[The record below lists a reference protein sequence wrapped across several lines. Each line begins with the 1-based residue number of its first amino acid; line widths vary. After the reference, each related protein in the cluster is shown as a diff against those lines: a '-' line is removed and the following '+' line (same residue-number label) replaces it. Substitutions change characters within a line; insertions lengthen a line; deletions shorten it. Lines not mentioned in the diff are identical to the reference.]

1 MTRTLL
7 CPFLLLV
14 LVGGAAWGQ
23 IPGDQLGV
31 HDLTPA
37 GISPVK
43 GTVSASCLYCHAPH
57 SALAGQPLWNQTLSV
72 NAYSGYGS
80 TTYHQ
85 KLIQPAVNTSSKL
98 CLSCHD
104 GTVAPGQTV
113 AFGKMT
119 MSGAMGTGT
128 KFGSDL
134 RNSHPFSMKVPL
146 VDSPEIAP
154 QLFNSSPSTKDPAV
168 KLVKNTVEC
177 TTCHDA
183 HSQARDHTVGKFLVR
198 DNTGGQL
205 CLACHDP
212 SRIVNGQPN
221 FLANWPVNIH
231 ATATNRTLN
240 QPYVGGYPT
249 VAENACVSCHMP
261 HNAAGQARLLRGA
274 DEQACLNCHNGG
286 LGMSPPAPDV
296 FSEFAKGGHPF
307 PSGNYTHDR
316 AETALLNNNRHA
328 TCVDCHN
335 PHSSMPATM
344 LGPPPGMRPSQA
356 GAVGISSADGITVL
370 SPALNQFENCLRCHG
385 TSSGK
390 ATNAAKYG
398 YLPVRQVTAA
408 DPLNLIP
415 EFSPSSSS
423 SHPVMHERSSV
434 LPQPSLRS
442 QMLNLDGT
450 SSARAMGPRILCTDC
465 HNSDDN
471 REFGGA
477 GPNGPHGSKFFHIL
491 ERRYE
496 LGQAPAPGQWMTNLF
511 PNPDLTVNG
520 PYALCGKCHDLD
532 QILANTSFSEHGRH
546 VNDGF
551 SCSTCHTAHG
561 MGAQSGNASGERMV
575 NFDVNV
581 VAPNGAAPISYD
593 RYTNSCT
600 LTCHGHP
607 HSPAAAAPGSGL
619 STRPLKG

>member
-1 MTRTLL
+1 MVALL
-7 CPFLLLV
+7 ALFTAV
-14 LVGGAAWGQ
+14 AWGQ
-23 IPGDQLGV
+23 LPGDQLGV
-31 HDLTPA
+31 HDLSPA
-37 GISPVK
+37 GISPVR
-43 GTVSASCLYCHAPH
+43 GSVSASCLYCHAPH
-57 SALAGQPLWNQTLSV
+57 SALAGQPLWNQTLSMQ
-72 NAYSGYGS
+72 AYTGYAS
-80 TTYHQ
+80 TTFHQ
-85 KLIQPAVNTSSKL
+85 TPIQPPVNSSSKL

-119 MSGAMGTGT
+119 MGGSMSGPS

-134 RNSHPFSMKVPL
+134 RNSHPFSLKVPL
-146 VDSPEIAP
+146 ADSPEIAP
-154 QLFNSSPSTKDPAV
+154 QLFTSSPTTKDPAV

-183 HSQARDHTVGKFLVR
+183 HFQARDHTVGNFLVR
-198 DNTGGQL
+198 DNTNGQL

-212 SRIVNGQPN
+212 SRIVSGQTN

-249 VAENACVSCHMP
+249 VAENACVSCHQP
-261 HNAAGQARLLRGA
+261 HNAAGQARLLRGP
-274 DEQACLNCHNGG
+274 DEQACLSCHNGG
-286 LGMSPPAPDV
+286 SNVTPPAADI

-307 PSGNYTHDR
+307 PTGNYTHDR
-316 AETALLNNNRHA
+316 AENALLNNNRHA

-335 PHSSMPATM
+335 PHSSQQATL
-344 LGPPPGMRPSQA
+344 LGPPPGVRSSQN
-356 GAVGISSADGITVL
+356 GVVGISAADGITVL
-370 SPALNQFENCLRCHG
+370 SPSSNQFENCLRCHG

-390 ATNAAKYG
+390 STNPAKYG

-415 EFSPSSSS
+415 EFSASSTS
-423 SHPVMHERSSV
+423 SHPVMHDRSSV

-450 SSARAMGPRILCTDC
+450 SSARTMGLRILCTDC

-496 LGQAPAPGQWMTNLF
+496 ISQAPTPGDLLTNLF
-511 PNPDLTVNG
+511 PSPDLTVNG

-532 QILANTSFSEHGRH
+532 QILANTSFSEHARH
-546 VNDGF
+546 INDGF

-561 MGAQSGNASGERMV
+561 MGAQGGNVSGERMV

-581 VAPNGAAPISYD
+581 VAPNGTAPLSYD
-593 RYTNSCT
+593 RATNSCT
-600 LTCHGHP
+600 LSCHGHAHTP
-607 HSPAAAAPGSGL
+607 VVAGAARRA
-619 STRPLKG
+619 KG